1 MHMRSSHTG
10 TQPVTV
16 VITCAIQPDK
26 LDLAR
31 RELRAVI
38 QQVMALEPAC
48 LGIRVHEG
56 AKAPNRWLIVEQW
69 ASEEAF
75 IGPHMQQPHMQAF
88 MQTAQSFLDG
98 QADFGFWHQTLAT

>member
-1 MHMRSSHTG
+1 MSNDPR
-10 TQPVTV
+10 PVTV
-16 VITCAIQPDK
+16 VITCAIQPER

-48 LGIRVHEG
+48 HGIRVHEAPG
-56 AKAPNRWLIVEQW
+56 APHRWLITEQW

-75 IGPHMQQPHMQAF
+75 TGPHMQQPHMQAF
-88 MQTAQSFLDG
+88 MQTAQTFLDG
-98 QADFGFWHQTLAT
+98 EADFGFWHETLAA